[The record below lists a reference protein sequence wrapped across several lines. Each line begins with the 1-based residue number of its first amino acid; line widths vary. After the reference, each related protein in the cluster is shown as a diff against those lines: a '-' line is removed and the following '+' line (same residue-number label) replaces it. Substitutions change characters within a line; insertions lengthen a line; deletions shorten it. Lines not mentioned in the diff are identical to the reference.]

1 MVSHPTIYT
10 WAMAPQVFTE
20 CPKRVTFLLASV
32 GSSILGDAGAKAL
45 VPPHPTH
52 PTPGASKANLT
63 SAAILA

>member
-20 CPKRVTFLLASV
+20 CPERVTFLLASV

-45 VPPHPTH
+45 VPPHPT
-52 PTPGASKANLT
+52 PGASKANMT
-63 SAAILA
+63 SEAIVA